1 LFLSGNFFK
10 GVSMNEINE
19 PLGAGVVGCFSG
31 GKDQSFA
38 IQREKRSVETD
49 ASLSVHRTSHPG
61 GSSVETCISQ
71 RFKQREMF
79 DLGPSTPQSE
89 DQAGIES
96 KTGGCQRNLGVCDA
110 DENVWRTPPNVVNL
124 EGIVLRPSQVKTLV
138 NQAGLGSVLN
148 ERQLLRYRKE
158 SPEMETAD
166 GGVHL
171 VRFIA
176 ALCQRRTKCRLPAKQ
191 TKMRLPELYELLE
204 EQDYRC
210 ALTGKELSP
219 DDVALDH
226 IVPIS
231 NGGDFSIAN
240 SQLVSKAANRAKH
253 TLSQDDFIEL
263 CKSVAATQKVLNESE
278 P

>member
-1 LFLSGNFFK
+1 
-10 GVSMNEINE
+10 MNEINE
-19 PLGAGVVGCFSG
+19 PMGASVVGCFG
-31 GKDQSFA
+31 DGKDQSVA
-38 IQREKRSVETD
+38 IQREKRSMETD
-49 ASLSVHRTSHPG
+49 ASLSVLSTSHSG
-61 GSSVETCISQ
+61 GSSVERCISQ

-79 DLGPSTPQSE
+79 DLEASTPQSQ
-89 DQAGIES
+89 DRTGSES
-96 KTGGCQRNLGVCDA
+96 KACGCQRNLGICDE
-110 DENVWRTPPNVVNL
+110 DKNLWYTPPNVVNL

-166 GGVHL
+166 GGIHL

-176 ALCQRRTKCRLPAKQ
+176 ALCQRRNKCRLPAKQ

-204 EQDYRC
+204 VQDYRC

-231 NGGDFSIAN
+231 NGGDFSLAN
-240 SQLVSKAANRAKH
+240 SQLVSKSANRAKH

-263 CKSVAATQKVLNESE
+263 CKSVAATKKVLYESE

>member
-1 LFLSGNFFK
+1 
-10 GVSMNEINE
+10 MNEISE
-19 PLGAGVVGCFSG
+19 PLGTGVVGCFSG
-31 GKDQSFA
+31 GKDQSVA
-38 IQREKRSVETD
+38 IQREKRSMETD
-49 ASLSVHRTSHPG
+49 ASLSVHSTRNTG
-61 GSSVETCISQ
+61 ESSLKMCICQ

-79 DLGPSTPQSE
+79 DLGASTPQSQ
-89 DQAGIES
+89 DRAGSES
-96 KTGGCQRNLGVCDA
+96 KAGGCQRNLGVCDE
-110 DENVWRTPPNVVNL
+110 DENVWHSPPNAVNL

-158 SPEMETAD
+158 SPAMETAD
-166 GGVHL
+166 GGIHL

-191 TKMRLPELYELLE
+191 SKMRLPDLYELLE
-204 EQDYRC
+204 VQDYRC
-210 ALTGKELSP
+210 ALTGRELSP

-231 NGGDFSIAN
+231 NGGDFSLAN
-240 SQLVSKAANRAKH
+240 SQLVSKSANRAKH

-263 CKSVAATQKVLNESE
+263 CKSVAATQKVLYEGE